1 MANLALPGPA
11 ASEGPDPN
19 AGLRLRSRR
28 FPFLAMAEKKRPA
41 PTTAERP
48 PRSSADRKSN
58 AGNTPEPWEMCAR
71 LEYGGDRS
79 FAWSVREQVI
89 DSGPEDRARI
99 EDQLLKALALPGC
112 TDAGR
117 AFLCQM
123 LALVASVKSVPALA
137 VLLKDGKSADEA
149 RYAVQQ
155 IAGPEAAAALRDA
168 LGSLSGAPKAGVI
181 GSIAHRRDTTAR
193 AVLAGI
199 RENPSEAPVVREA
212 AARALAHLS

>member
-1 MANLALPGPA
+1 MDLPQRGLAPPRA
-11 ASEGPDPN
+11 KV
-19 AGLRLRSRR
+19 
-28 FPFLAMAEKKRPA
+28 PFFGMAEKKRPA
-41 PTTAERP
+41 SAERP
-48 PRSSADRKSN
+48 ARSSADRKSN
-58 AGNTPEPWEMCAR
+58 AGSTPDPWEMCAR
-71 LEYGGDRS
+71 LEHGADRS

-99 EDQLLKALALPGC
+99 EDQLLKSLALPGL

-123 LALVASVKSVPALA
+123 LALVASVKSVPVLA
-137 VLLKDGKSADEA
+137 ALLKDPKASDDA

-155 IAGPEAAAALRDA
+155 IAGAEAAAALRDA

-181 GSIAHRRDTTAR
+181 GSIAHRGDTTAR
-193 AVLAGI
+193 PVLAGI
-199 RENPSEAPVVREA
+199 KENPAEAPVVREA

>member
-1 MANLALPGPA
+1 MA
-11 ASEGPDPN
+11 D
-19 AGLRLRSRR
+19 
-28 FPFLAMAEKKRPA
+28 KKRPA
-41 PTTAERP
+41 PAAAERP
-48 PRSSADRKSN
+48 ARSSADRKSN
-58 AGNTPEPWEMCAR
+58 AGSTPEPWEMCAR
-71 LEYGGDRS
+71 LEYGADRS

-89 DSGPEDRARI
+89 DSAPEDRARV
-99 EDQLLKALALPGC
+99 EEQLLKALALPDC
-112 TDAGR
+112 TEAGR

-137 VLLKDGKSADEA
+137 ALLKDARSADAA

-155 IAGPEAAAALRDA
+155 IPGPEAAAALRDA
-168 LGSLSGAPKAGVI
+168 LGSLSGVPKAGVI